1 MSQAAMRQGYAS
13 PLGWRPVL
21 SCAPGCFLFLALAG
35 CATKADIEAVQQQ
48 LQASTAK
55 VSTDTA
61 SQQELLK
68 QELKSELD
76 LLRKQMEERDL
87 KLGLELSK
95 LTESLRDVQLK
106 EAEARKRE
114 ESLQKQ
120 TQDVLSSAKQTT
132 RSMLDFLKAEES
144 QLKEGLKWIQGIL
157 KDLSPEAPK
166 DK

>member
-1 MSQAAMRQGYAS
+1 MLVTRLPQSG
-13 PLGWRPVL
+13 LLL
-21 SCAPGCFLFLALAG
+21 SACLALLVAAAG
-35 CATKADIEAVQQQ
+35 CATKADLEAIQQQ

-61 SQQELLK
+61 SQRELLK
-68 QELKSELD
+68 QELKAELE

-144 QLKEGLKWIQGIL
+144 QLKEGLKWIQGLL
-157 KDLSPEAPK
+157 KELAAEPPK
-166 DK
+166 DNKDK